1 MMSMANGD
9 NYLKLEP
16 KGGIYVREAGKLR
29 EEMLAAFDKGQ
40 YYFDLDLSAVTHIDS
55 AGLGVLIQI
64 HKRVEP
70 KGGEVVIRGLSGAV
84 KELFYLTRMDRT
96 FRIE

>member
-1 MMSMANGD
+1 MQSTSAH
-9 NYLKLEP
+9 LKLQL

-29 EEMLAAFDKGQ
+29 EELLTAFENGHCH
-40 YYFDLDLSAVTHIDS
+40 FDLDLSEVTHIDS

-64 HKRVEP
+64 HKRVSP
-70 KGGEVVIRGLSGAV
+70 KGGEVIIRGLHGAV
-84 KELFYLTRMDRT
+84 KDLFYLTRMDRT

>member
-1 MMSMANGD
+1 MTITQRGH
-9 NYLKLEP
+9 NYVTVEP

-29 EEMLAAFDKGQ
+29 EELLTAFDKGE
-40 YYFDLDLSAVTHIDS
+40 YFFILDMSAVTHIDS

-70 KGGEVVIRGLSGAV
+70 KGGEVVIRGLHGAV
-84 KELFYLTRMDRT
+84 KDLFYLTRMDRT